1 MPSFSFTPVEKKV
14 IKIKEKKSVDNKVK
28 ILKKDVYGV
37 IFIDIEGN
45 YSVKVDNVYHK
56 INPKCFNTQGVEKLY
71 LQRLSKDGYREIF
84 ARPLDLCY
92 KTDEK
97 HYLPFNVGCEVLGNI
112 EENNITK
119 NIFFNI
125 LKVEQYSTNPDCKI
139 ALNFYK
145 ENYETIQNNRGLTWK
160 TK

>member
-1 MPSFSFTPVEKKV
+1 MPSFSFTPVKKKV
-14 IKIKEKKSVDNKVK
+14 IKVKDKKLVDNKVK
-28 ILKKDVYGV
+28 ILKKNVYGV
-37 IFIDIEGN
+37 IFIDIDGN
-45 YSVKVDNVYHK
+45 YSVKVDNTYHK
-56 INPKCFNTQGVEKLY
+56 IKPKCFKTQGVEKLY
-71 LQRLSKDGYREIF
+71 LQRLSKGGHREIV

-119 NIFFNI
+119 NVFFNI
-125 LKVEQYSTNPDCKI
+125 FKVEQYSSNPDCKI
-139 ALNFYK
+139 ALKFYR
-145 ENYETIQNNRGLTWK
+145 ENYETIQNNRGLKWR

>member
-14 IKIKEKKSVDNKVK
+14 SKVKDKKLVDNKVK
-28 ILKKDVYGV
+28 ILKKNVYGV
-37 IFIDIEGN
+37 VFIDIDGN
-45 YSVKVDNVYHK
+45 YSVKVDNVYHN

-71 LQRLSKDGYREIF
+71 LQRLSKDGYKEIL
-84 ARPLDLCY
+84 ARPLNFCF
-92 KTDEK
+92 KSDEK
-97 HYLPFNVGCEVLGNI
+97 HYLPFNVGCEVLGNV

-119 NIFFNI
+119 NISFNI
-125 LKVEQYSTNPDCKI
+125 LKVEQYSSNPDCKI